1 MGIREVPLKLPGP
14 VEMKVLLTGKNMQDR
29 CCSPFNIECTLLS
42 SAFPSAV
49 FYNGLLSTPQ
59 ELGVSRKFPD
69 VLDCLKSNKTGKMDV
84 SVRFVDVGGQNNEK
98 RGTATETMKTRATP
112 NDNEDSMVM
121 EGSSY
126 SNLAEAERVIAIVE
140 TVLLDPDSSIVPKDI
155 GIVTPYSAQ
164 VALIRSLLLSSSK
177 IQQYSKLTGLE
188 TSALIAVKSVDG
200 YQGRERDIIIFSTV
214 RSNRSGKIGFLS
226 DWRRM
231 NVSLTRAR
239 RGLVVVGDAGTLS
252 RAGDGVW

>member
-1 MGIREVPLKLPGP
+1 MG
-14 VEMKVLLTGKNMQDR
+14 
-29 CCSPFNIECTLLS
+29 
-42 SAFPSAV
+42 
-49 FYNGLLSTPQ
+49 
-59 ELGVSRKFPD
+59 
-69 VLDCLKSNKTGKMDV
+69 
-84 SVRFVDVGGQNNEK
+84 
-98 RGTATETMKTRATP
+98 
-112 NDNEDSMVM
+112 
-121 EGSSY
+121 
-126 SNLAEAERVIAIVE
+126 
-140 TVLLDPDSSIVPKDI
+140 DPDSSIVPKDI

-177 IQQYSKLTGLE
+177 IQQYSDLTGLE
-188 TSALIAVKSVDG
+188 TSSLIAVKSVDG

-252 RAGDGVW
+252 RAG